1 MVKRTDDLTKD
12 FDEHENHICYSE
24 GGWPLLDEH
33 WEDCGETQ
41 IKLLDIR
48 EFSSY
53 KDYLIQRVKKVI
65 KSCRTKEQLFTA
77 INYVMLAS
85 AEVADSDAVE
95 ADWLDYF
102 QPMVFDRGKE
112 IADYIQWELATVWVK
127 RRYN

>member
-12 FDEHENHICYSE
+12 FNEHENHICYSE

-53 KDYLIQRVKKVI
+53 KDYLIQRVKKVFLGI
-65 KSCRTKEQLFTA
+65 
-77 INYVMLAS
+77 
-85 AEVADSDAVE
+85 SDFDGFE
-95 ADWLDYF
+95 FQYF
-102 QPMVFDRGKE
+102 HS
-112 IADYIQWELATVWVK
+112 ELNFETFFSSPRSPWGL
-127 RRYN
+127 